1 MYKDRKIQC
10 QSKSN
15 KDPWIN
21 YQNYILDSITLMLKG
36 IEDEDNLE
44 FLRRDNKMNT
54 FTKKW
59 GSVTNGS
66 SSNVLTS
73 RL

>member
-1 MYKDRKIQC
+1 
-10 QSKSN
+10 
-15 KDPWIN
+15 
-21 YQNYILDSITLMLKG
+21 MLKG

-54 FTKKW
+54 FTKW